1 MTRVAFARRRAERF
15 AQLIAEDGGARRH
28 HLRSDVDAELAP
40 LVEVTRRVTEMPVS
54 AEPDPE
60 FRVGLRAMLMA
71 SIERDGIGATA
82 VTPDGVPPALG
93 QPQPSPRPATTRRG
107 RTRTAVFAGVTAG
120 ALAISGV
127 SAASGDAMPGDGLYA
142 VKRSTERAQLALASS
157 DVSRG
162 QLYLQF
168 AQIRLGEA
176 RTAHPRFLHE
186 ILLDMNAET
195 RLGMKLL
202 GTTAIDR
209 RDPAALDTIDAFVTA
224 QRRPLLDLVD
234 ALPYGPREEILGA

>member
-1 MTRVAFARRRAERF
+1 
-15 AQLIAEDGGARRH
+15 
-28 HLRSDVDAELAP
+28 
-40 LVEVTRRVTEMPVS
+40 
-54 AEPDPE
+54 
-60 FRVGLRAMLMA
+60 
-71 SIERDGIGATA
+71 
-82 VTPDGVPPALG
+82 
-93 QPQPSPRPATTRRG
+93 
-107 RTRTAVFAGVTAG
+107 
-120 ALAISGV
+120 
-127 SAASGDAMPGDGLYA
+127 MPGDGLYA

-168 AQIRLGEA
+168 AQVRLGEA
-176 RTAHPRFLHE
+176 RGAQPRYLHE

-209 RDPAALDTIDAFVTA
+209 RDPAALDTIDTFVTV

-234 ALPYGPREEILGA
+234 ALPDGRRGEVLAALTILDSVAARAQSLRTAVSCGGSAGIDELGPRPRPCVAEGPGTGQHSRSTTPANGEHPTASGVNAATAPVPSPATATPTPAASSAVAAATDETAKKDKKDKKDKDDGVIDKLGRLFGSLLGN